1 MTTPNMEKS
10 LSDIFDVDLSNT
22 IDETKALSEV
32 KADAIAADIKSL
44 EAQREY
50 VKANLVKIIER
61 GMTALGDLNVI
72 ASSTEKGRDF
82 EVMSTMMKTLVDTN
96 VELLNMEV
104 AHKPKLQQENNGSVQ
119 QVTNNTAVFVGSTK
133 ELSDYMR
140 QISSITFD
148 EENK

>member
-10 LSDIFDVDLSNT
+10 LSNIFDIDLSNT
-22 IDETKALSEV
+22 IDESKSIAEV

-104 AHKPKLQQENNGSVQ
+104 AHKPKFAQTENTPNQ

-133 ELSDYMR
+133 ELADYVR
-140 QISSITFD
+140 QISNNTD
-148 EENK
+148 EE